1 MYINLTLISSSLHN
15 ISDLSEK
22 RMEVIEVLKALG
34 DVSIFKNSNPAS
46 CCQSAAAS
54 SCQSASESSCKG
66 APASCCK
73 IEPAAETL
81 NIAYILTGGTESLFI
96 KLFGENLSALGN
108 IVIISDAYHN
118 SLAASQEICTWLYN
132 NGVQHKHIHIPLH
145 NPDATLHNFPTLLS
159 AESPASQRAEY
170 HTCAGATKD
179 TATNAE
185 ATIAGTANAAATN
198 AGTSDAATTI
208 AGATNADAKNANAKN
223 ADAKN
228 ADALVGALSGC
239 TIGLIG
245 EASPWL
251 IASGIDKE
259 ALSKRCGVSF
269 REICINTLAE
279 GYMKYRELWEKHS
292 LSAGARAEL
301 DEVLCRFACSLEGD
315 RTPEDLS
322 DAAIMY
328 LALASLCKQEHLDA
342 VTVKCFDLL
351 SSCKTTACLA
361 LSLLNDNGIIAG
373 CEGDIPSI
381 CTMLAVYKALGRPS
395 FMANPASID
404 RDNLS
409 IDFAH
414 CTIPTVMVDGC
425 TLPSHFESGI
435 GIGINGEVP
444 LGNYMLCK
452 LSGKTLERSLFCNG
466 RLVKGEY
473 LSNRCRTQV
482 RFIFDSKAEFDA
494 FTNARVGNHII
505 LFKRG

>member
-1 MYINLTLISSSLHN
+1 MQINLSLISSSLHN
-15 ISDLSEK
+15 ISELSQK
-22 RMEVIEVLKALG
+22 RMEVIEALKALG
-34 DVSIFKNSNPAS
+34 DVSIFKNSSPAS
-46 CCQSAAAS
+46 CGIESATG
-54 SCQSASESSCKG
+54 E
-66 APASCCK
+66 
-73 IEPAAETL
+73 IV
-81 NIAYILTGGTESLFI
+81 NVAYILTGGTESLFI
-96 KLFGENLSALGN
+96 KLFGENCSRLGN
-108 IVIISDAYHN
+108 ITIISDAYHN

-132 NGVQHKHIHIPLH
+132 NGVQHRHIHIPLH
-145 NPDATLHNFPTLLS
+145 SPDATLNRLPTLLC
-159 AESPASQRAEY
+159 AESPAPQRCE
-170 HTCAGATKD
+170 CNAGVAATS
-179 TATNAE
+179 AE
-185 ATIAGTANAAATN
+185 AATAEAAGIEAARTEAARTEAAT
-198 AGTSDAATTI
+198 AKAASDEAAS
-208 AGATNADAKNANAKN
+208 
-223 ADAKN
+223 
-228 ADALVGALSGC
+228 ADALVKALGGC

-259 ALSKRCGVSF
+259 ALSERCGVSF
-269 REICINTLAE
+269 REISIGTLADKYL
-279 GYMKYRELWEKHS
+279 GYRELWKNHT

-301 DEVLCRFACSLEGD
+301 DEVLCRFSCSLEGD
-315 RTPEDLS
+315 RTAEDLS

-328 LALASLCKQEHLDA
+328 LALASICKEEHLDA

-361 LSLLNDNGIIAG
+361 LALLNDNGIIAG

-381 CTMLAVYKALGRPS
+381 CTMLAIYKALGRPS

-404 RDNLS
+404 SDNLS

-414 CTIPTVMVDGC
+414 CTIPTVMVESC

-444 LGNYMLCK
+444 LGNYTLCK
-452 LSGKTLERSLFCNG
+452 LSGKTLERSLICNG

-482 RFIFDSKAEFDA
+482 RFIFETKAEFDA
-494 FTNARVGNHII
+494 FCKARVGNHII

>member
-1 MYINLTLISSSLHN
+1 MQINLSLISSSLHN
-15 ISDLSEK
+15 ITELSQK
-22 RMEVIEVLKALG
+22 RMEVIEALKALG
-34 DVSIFKNSNPAS
+34 DVSIFKNSSPAS
-46 CCQSAAAS
+46 CGIESATG
-54 SCQSASESSCKG
+54 E
-66 APASCCK
+66 
-73 IEPAAETL
+73 IV
-81 NIAYILTGGTESLFI
+81 NVAYILTGGTESLFI
-96 KLFGENLSALGN
+96 KLFGENCSRLGN
-108 IVIISDAYHN
+108 ITIISDAYHN

-132 NGVQHKHIHIPLH
+132 NGVQHRHIHIPLH
-145 NPDATLHNFPTLLS
+145 SPDATLNRLPTLLC
-159 AESPASQRAEY
+159 AESPAPQRCE
-170 HTCAGATKD
+170 CNAGVA
-179 TATNAE
+179 AIREGAE
-185 ATIAGTANAAATN
+185 AATAEAAGIEAASDEAARTEAASDEAASTEAAT
-198 AGTSDAATTI
+198 AEAAS
-208 AGATNADAKNANAKN
+208 
-223 ADAKN
+223 
-228 ADALVGALSGC
+228 ADALVKALGGC

-259 ALSKRCGVSF
+259 ALSERCGVSF
-269 REICINTLAE
+269 REISIGTLADKYL
-279 GYMKYRELWEKHS
+279 GYRELWKNHT

-301 DEVLCRFACSLEGD
+301 DEVLCRFSCSLEGD
-315 RTPEDLS
+315 RTTEDLS

-328 LALASLCKQEHLDA
+328 LALASICKEEHLDA

-361 LSLLNDNGIIAG
+361 LALLNDNGIIAG

-381 CTMLAVYKALGRPS
+381 CTMLAIYKALGRPS

-404 RDNLS
+404 SDNLS

-414 CTIPTVMVDGC
+414 CTIPTVMVESC

-444 LGNYMLCK
+444 LGNYTLCK
-452 LSGKTLERSLFCNG
+452 LSGKTLERSLICNG

-482 RFIFDSKAEFDA
+482 RFIFESKAEFDA
-494 FTNARVGNHII
+494 FCKARVGNHII

>member
-1 MYINLTLISSSLHN
+1 MQINLSLISSSLHN
-15 ISDLSEK
+15 ITELSQK
-22 RMEVIEVLKALG
+22 RMEVIEALKALG
-34 DVSIFKNSNPAS
+34 DVSIFKNSSPAS
-46 CCQSAAAS
+46 CGIESATG
-54 SCQSASESSCKG
+54 E
-66 APASCCK
+66 
-73 IEPAAETL
+73 IV
-81 NIAYILTGGTESLFI
+81 NVAYILTGGTESLFI
-96 KLFGENLSALGN
+96 KLFGENCSRLGN
-108 IVIISDAYHN
+108 ITIISDAYHN

-132 NGVQHKHIHIPLH
+132 NGVQHRHIHIPLH
-145 NPDATLHNFPTLLS
+145 SPDATLNRLPTLLC
-159 AESPASQRAEY
+159 AESPAPQRCE
-170 HTCAGATKD
+170 CNAGVA
-179 TATNAE
+179 AE
-185 ATIAGTANAAATN
+185 ATCAEAATAEAASTEAAGAKAAGTKAASAE
-198 AGTSDAATTI
+198 AAS
-208 AGATNADAKNANAKN
+208 
-223 ADAKN
+223 
-228 ADALVGALSGC
+228 ADALVKALIGC

-259 ALSKRCGVSF
+259 ALSERCGVSF
-269 REICINTLAE
+269 REISIGTLADKYL
-279 GYMKYRELWEKHS
+279 GYRELWKNHT

-301 DEVLCRFACSLEGD
+301 DEVLCRFSCSLEGD
-315 RTPEDLS
+315 RTTEDLS

-328 LALASLCKQEHLDA
+328 LALASICKEEHLDA

-361 LSLLNDNGIIAG
+361 LALLNDNGVIAG

-381 CTMLAVYKALGRPS
+381 CTMLAIYKALGRPS

-404 RDNLS
+404 SDNLS

-414 CTIPTVMVDGC
+414 CTIPTVMVENC

-444 LGNYMLCK
+444 LGNYTLCK
-452 LSGKTLERSLFCNG
+452 LSGKTLERSLICNG

-482 RFIFDSKAEFDA
+482 RFIFESKAEFDA
-494 FTNARVGNHII
+494 FSKARVGNHII

>member
-1 MYINLTLISSSLHN
+1 MQINLSLISSSLHN
-15 ISDLSEK
+15 ITELSQK
-22 RMEVIEVLKALG
+22 RMEVIEALKALG
-34 DVSIFKNSNPAS
+34 DVSIFKNSSPAS
-46 CCQSAAAS
+46 CGIESATG
-54 SCQSASESSCKG
+54 E
-66 APASCCK
+66 
-73 IEPAAETL
+73 IV
-81 NIAYILTGGTESLFI
+81 NVAYILTGGTESLFI
-96 KLFGENLSALGN
+96 KLFGENCSRLGN
-108 IVIISDAYHN
+108 ITIISDAYHN

-132 NGVQHKHIHIPLH
+132 NGVQHRHIHIPLH
-145 NPDATLHNFPTLLS
+145 SPDATLNRLPTLLC
-159 AESPASQRAEY
+159 AESPAPQRTE
-170 HTCAGATKD
+170 CNAGV
-179 TATNAE
+179 
-185 ATIAGTANAAATN
+185 AAT
-198 AGTSDAATTI
+198 S
-208 AGATNADAKNANAKN
+208 
-223 ADAKN
+223 
-228 ADALVGALSGC
+228 ADALVKALGGC

-259 ALSKRCGVSF
+259 ALSERCGVSF
-269 REICINTLAE
+269 REISIGTLADKYL
-279 GYMKYRELWEKHS
+279 GYRELWKNHT

-301 DEVLCRFACSLEGD
+301 DEVICRFSCSLEGD
-315 RTPEDLS
+315 RTTEDLS

-328 LALASLCKQEHLDA
+328 LALASICKEEHLDA

-361 LSLLNDNGIIAG
+361 LALLNDNGKIAG

-404 RDNLS
+404 SDNLS

-414 CTIPTVMVDGC
+414 CTIPTAMVENC

-444 LGNYMLCK
+444 LGNYTLCK
-452 LSGKTLERSLFCNG
+452 LSGKTLERSLICNG

-482 RFIFDSKAEFDA
+482 RFIFESKAEFDA
-494 FTNARVGNHII
+494 FSKARVGNHII

>member
-1 MYINLTLISSSLHN
+1 MQINLSLISSSLHN
-15 ISDLSEK
+15 ITELSQK
-22 RMEVIEVLKALG
+22 RMEVIEALKALG
-34 DVSIFKNSNPAS
+34 DVSIFKNSSPAS
-46 CCQSAAAS
+46 CGIESATG
-54 SCQSASESSCKG
+54 E
-66 APASCCK
+66 
-73 IEPAAETL
+73 IV
-81 NIAYILTGGTESLFI
+81 NVAYILTGGTESLFI
-96 KLFGENLSALGN
+96 KLFGENCSRLGN
-108 IVIISDAYHN
+108 ITIISDAYHN

-132 NGVQHKHIHIPLH
+132 NGVQHRHIHIPLH
-145 NPDATLHNFPTLLS
+145 SPDATLNRLPTLLC
-159 AESPASQRAEY
+159 AESPAPQRTE
-170 HTCAGATKD
+170 CNAGV
-179 TATNAE
+179 
-185 ATIAGTANAAATN
+185 AAT
-198 AGTSDAATTI
+198 S
-208 AGATNADAKNANAKN
+208 
-223 ADAKN
+223 
-228 ADALVGALSGC
+228 ADALVKALGGC

-269 REICINTLAE
+269 REICIGTLADKYL
-279 GYMKYRELWEKHS
+279 GYRELWKNHT

-301 DEVLCRFACSLEGD
+301 DEVLCRFSCSLEGD
-315 RTPEDLS
+315 RTTEDLS

-328 LALASLCKQEHLDA
+328 LALASICKEEHLDA

-361 LSLLNDNGIIAG
+361 LALLNDNGIIAG

-404 RDNLS
+404 SDNLS

-414 CTIPTVMVDGC
+414 CTIPTVMVESC

-444 LGNYMLCK
+444 LGNYTLCK
-452 LSGKTLERSLFCNG
+452 LSGKTLERSLICNG

-482 RFIFDSKAEFDA
+482 RFIFESKAEFDA
-494 FTNARVGNHII
+494 FCKARVGNHII

>member
-1 MYINLTLISSSLHN
+1 MQINLSLISSSLHN
-15 ISDLSEK
+15 ITELSQK
-22 RMEVIEVLKALG
+22 RMEVIEALKALG
-34 DVSIFKNSNPAS
+34 DVSIFKNSSPAS
-46 CCQSAAAS
+46 CGIESATG
-54 SCQSASESSCKG
+54 QVV
-66 APASCCK
+66 
-73 IEPAAETL
+73 
-81 NIAYILTGGTESLFI
+81 NVAYILTGGTESLFI
-96 KLFGENLSALGN
+96 KLFGENCSRLGN
-108 IVIISDAYHN
+108 ITIISDAYHN

-132 NGVQHKHIHIPLH
+132 NGVQHRHIHIPLH
-145 NPDATLHNFPTLLS
+145 SPDATLNRLPTLLC
-159 AESPASQRAEY
+159 AESPAPQRCE
-170 HTCAGATKD
+170 CNAGV
-179 TATNAE
+179 
-185 ATIAGTANAAATN
+185 AAT
-198 AGTSDAATTI
+198 S
-208 AGATNADAKNANAKN
+208 
-223 ADAKN
+223 
-228 ADALVGALSGC
+228 ADALVKALGGC

-259 ALSKRCGVSF
+259 ALSERCGVSF
-269 REICINTLAE
+269 REISIGTLADKYL
-279 GYMKYRELWEKHS
+279 GYRELWKNHT

-301 DEVLCRFACSLEGD
+301 DEVLCRFSCSLEGD
-315 RTPEDLS
+315 RTTEDLS

-328 LALASLCKQEHLDA
+328 LALASICKEEHLDA

-361 LSLLNDNGIIAG
+361 LALLNDNGIIAG

-404 RDNLS
+404 SDNLS

-414 CTIPTVMVDGC
+414 CTIPTVMVESC

-435 GIGINGEVP
+435 GIGINGELP
-444 LGNYMLCK
+444 LGNYTLCK
-452 LSGKTLERSLFCNG
+452 LSGKTLERSLICNG

-482 RFIFDSKAEFDA
+482 RFIFESKAEFDA
-494 FTNARVGNHII
+494 FCKARVGNHII

>member
-1 MYINLTLISSSLHN
+1 
-15 ISDLSEK
+15 
-22 RMEVIEVLKALG
+22 
-34 DVSIFKNSNPAS
+34 
-46 CCQSAAAS
+46 
-54 SCQSASESSCKG
+54 
-66 APASCCK
+66 
-73 IEPAAETL
+73 
-81 NIAYILTGGTESLFI
+81 
-96 KLFGENLSALGN
+96 
-108 IVIISDAYHN
+108 N

-132 NGVQHKHIHIPLH
+132 NGVQHRHIHIPLH
-145 NPDATLHNFPTLLS
+145 SPDATLNRLPTLLC
-159 AESPASQRAEY
+159 AESPAPQRCE
-170 HTCAGATKD
+170 CNAGV
-179 TATNAE
+179 
-185 ATIAGTANAAATN
+185 AATS
-198 AGTSDAATTI
+198 AES
-208 AGATNADAKNANAKN
+208 
-223 ADAKN
+223 
-228 ADALVGALSGC
+228 LVKALSGC

-259 ALSKRCGVSF
+259 ALSERCGVSF
-269 REICINTLAE
+269 REISIGTLADKYLE
-279 GYMKYRELWEKHS
+279 YRELWKNHA

-301 DEVLCRFACSLEGD
+301 DEVLCRFSCSLEGD
-315 RTPEDLS
+315 RTTEDLS

-328 LALASLCKQEHLDA
+328 LALASLCKEEHLDA

-361 LSLLNDNGIIAG
+361 LALLNDNGIIAG

-381 CTMLAVYKALGRPS
+381 CTMLAIYKALGRPS

-414 CTIPTVMVDGC
+414 CTIPTVMVEGC

-444 LGNYMLCK
+444 LGNYTLCK
-452 LSGKTLERSLFCNG
+452 LSGKTLERSLICNG

-494 FTNARVGNHII
+494 FSKARVGNHVI
-505 LFKRG
+505 LFK

>member
-1 MYINLTLISSSLHN
+1 MQINLSLISSSLHN
-15 ISDLSEK
+15 ITELSQK
-22 RMEVIEVLKALG
+22 RMEVIEALKALG
-34 DVSIFKNSNPAS
+34 DVSIFKNSSPAS
-46 CCQSAAAS
+46 CGIESAT
-54 SCQSASESSCKG
+54 EE
-66 APASCCK
+66 
-73 IEPAAETL
+73 IV
-81 NIAYILTGGTESLFI
+81 NVAYILTGGTESLFI
-96 KLFGENLSALGN
+96 KLFGENLSRLGN
-108 IVIISDAYHN
+108 IAIISDAYHN

-132 NGVQHKHIHIPLH
+132 NGVQHRHIHIPLH
-145 NPDATLHNFPTLLS
+145 SPDATLNRLPTLLC
-159 AESPASQRAEY
+159 AESPAPQRTE
-170 HTCAGATKD
+170 CNAGV
-179 TATNAE
+179 
-185 ATIAGTANAAATN
+185 AAT
-198 AGTSDAATTI
+198 S
-208 AGATNADAKNANAKN
+208 
-223 ADAKN
+223 
-228 ADALVGALSGC
+228 ADALVKALGGC

-259 ALSKRCGVSF
+259 ALSERCGVSF
-269 REICINTLAE
+269 REISIGTLADKYL
-279 GYMKYRELWEKHS
+279 GYRELWKNHT

-301 DEVLCRFACSLEGD
+301 DEVLCRFSCSLEGD
-315 RTPEDLS
+315 RTTEDLS

-328 LALASLCKQEHLDA
+328 LALASICKEEHLDA

-361 LSLLNDNGIIAG
+361 LALLNDNGKIAG

-404 RDNLS
+404 SDNLS

-414 CTIPTVMVDGC
+414 CTIPTVMVENC

-444 LGNYMLCK
+444 LGNYTLCK
-452 LSGKTLERSLFCNG
+452 LSGKTLERSLICNG

-482 RFIFDSKAEFDA
+482 RFIFESKAEFDA
-494 FTNARVGNHII
+494 FCKARVGNHII

>member
-1 MYINLTLISSSLHN
+1 MQINLSLISSSLHN
-15 ISDLSEK
+15 ITELSQK
-22 RMEVIEVLKALG
+22 RMEVIEALKALG
-34 DVSIFKNSNPAS
+34 DVSIFKNSSPAS
-46 CCQSAAAS
+46 CGIESATG
-54 SCQSASESSCKG
+54 E
-66 APASCCK
+66 
-73 IEPAAETL
+73 IV
-81 NIAYILTGGTESLFI
+81 NVAYILTGGTESLFI
-96 KLFGENLSALGN
+96 KLFGENCSRLGN
-108 IVIISDAYHN
+108 ITIISDAYHN

-132 NGVQHKHIHIPLH
+132 NGVQHRHIHIPLH
-145 NPDATLHNFPTLLS
+145 SPDATLNRLPTLLC
-159 AESPASQRAEY
+159 AESPAPQRCECNAGVAATSAEAA
-170 HTCAGATKD
+170 TAEAAGAK
-179 TATNAE
+179 AASAEAANAE
-185 ATIAGTANAAATN
+185 AT
-198 AGTSDAATTI
+198 S
-208 AGATNADAKNANAKN
+208 
-223 ADAKN
+223 
-228 ADALVGALSGC
+228 ADALVKALGGC

-269 REICINTLAE
+269 REISIGTLADKYL
-279 GYMKYRELWEKHS
+279 GYRELWKNHT

-301 DEVLCRFACSLEGD
+301 DEVLCRFSCSLEGD
-315 RTPEDLS
+315 RTTEDLS

-328 LALASLCKQEHLDA
+328 LALASICKEEHLDA

-361 LSLLNDNGIIAG
+361 LALLNDNGIIAG

-395 FMANPASID
+395 FMTNPASID
-404 RDNLS
+404 SDNLS

-414 CTIPTVMVDGC
+414 CTIPTVMVESC

-435 GIGINGEVP
+435 GIGINGELP
-444 LGNYMLCK
+444 LGNYTLCK
-452 LSGKTLERSLFCNG
+452 LSGKTLERSLICNG

-482 RFIFDSKAEFDA
+482 RFIFESKAEFDA
-494 FTNARVGNHII
+494 FSKARVGNHII

>member
-1 MYINLTLISSSLHN
+1 MQINLSLISSSLHN
-15 ISDLSEK
+15 ITELSQK
-22 RMEVIEVLKALG
+22 RMEVIEALKALG
-34 DVSIFKNSNPAS
+34 DVSIFKNSSPAS
-46 CCQSAAAS
+46 CGIESATG
-54 SCQSASESSCKG
+54 E
-66 APASCCK
+66 
-73 IEPAAETL
+73 IV
-81 NIAYILTGGTESLFI
+81 NVAYVLTGGTESLFI
-96 KLFGENLSALGN
+96 KLFGENCSRLSN
-108 IVIISDAYHN
+108 ITIISDAYHN

-132 NGVQHKHIHIPLH
+132 NGVQHRHIHIPLH
-145 NPDATLHNFPTLLS
+145 SPDATLNRLPTLLCAVS
-159 AESPASQRAEY
+159 PAPQSTECHSEVAAIREGAEAATAESLV
-170 HTCAGATKD
+170 K
-179 TATNAE
+179 
-185 ATIAGTANAAATN
+185 
-198 AGTSDAATTI
+198 
-208 AGATNADAKNANAKN
+208 
-223 ADAKN
+223 
-228 ADALVGALSGC
+228 ALGGC

-259 ALSKRCGVSF
+259 ALSERCGVSF
-269 REICINTLAE
+269 REISIGTLADKYL
-279 GYMKYRELWEKHS
+279 GYRELWKNHT

-301 DEVLCRFACSLEGD
+301 DEVLCRFSCSLEGD
-315 RTPEDLS
+315 RTTEDLS

-328 LALASLCKQEHLDA
+328 LALASICKEEHLDA

-361 LSLLNDNGIIAG
+361 LALLNDNGIIAG

-381 CTMLAVYKALGRPS
+381 CTMLAIYKALGRPS

-404 RDNLS
+404 SDNLS

-414 CTIPTVMVDGC
+414 CTIPTVMVEGC

-444 LGNYMLCK
+444 LGNYTLCK
-452 LSGKTLERSLFCNG
+452 LSGKTLERSLICNG

-482 RFIFDSKAEFDA
+482 RFIFESKAEFDA
-494 FTNARVGNHII
+494 FYKARVGNHII

>member
-1 MYINLTLISSSLHN
+1 MQINLSLISSSLHN
-15 ISDLSEK
+15 ITELSQK
-22 RMEVIEVLKALG
+22 RMEVIEALKALG
-34 DVSIFKNSNPAS
+34 DVSIFKNSSPAS
-46 CCQSAAAS
+46 C
-54 SCQSASESSCKG
+54 G
-66 APASCCK
+66 
-73 IEPAAETL
+73 IEIATGEIV
-81 NIAYILTGGTESLFI
+81 NVAYILTGGTESLFI
-96 KLFGENLSALGN
+96 KLFGENCSRLGN
-108 IVIISDAYHN
+108 ITIISDAYHN

-132 NGVQHKHIHIPLH
+132 NGVQHRHIHIPLH
-145 NPDATLHNFPTLLS
+145 SPDATLNRLPTLLC
-159 AESPASQRAEY
+159 AESPAPQRTEC
-170 HTCAGATKD
+170 HS
-179 TATNAE
+179 E
-185 ATIAGTANAAATN
+185 VAAT
-198 AGTSDAATTI
+198 S
-208 AGATNADAKNANAKN
+208 
-223 ADAKN
+223 
-228 ADALVGALSGC
+228 ADALVKALGGC

-259 ALSKRCGVSF
+259 ALSERCGVSF
-269 REICINTLAE
+269 REISIGTLADKYL
-279 GYMKYRELWEKHS
+279 GYRELWKNHT

-301 DEVLCRFACSLEGD
+301 DEVLCRFSCSLEGD
-315 RTPEDLS
+315 RTAEDLS

-328 LALASLCKQEHLDA
+328 LALASICKEEHLDA

-361 LSLLNDNGIIAG
+361 LALLNDNGIIAG

-381 CTMLAVYKALGRPS
+381 CTMLAIYKALGRPS

-404 RDNLS
+404 SDNLS

-414 CTIPTVMVDGC
+414 CTIPTVMVEGC

-444 LGNYMLCK
+444 LGNYTLCK
-452 LSGKTLERSLFCNG
+452 LSGKTLERSLICNG

-494 FTNARVGNHII
+494 FSKARVGNHII

>member
-1 MYINLTLISSSLHN
+1 MQINLSLISSSLHN
-15 ISDLSEK
+15 ISELSQK
-22 RMEVIEVLKALG
+22 RMEVIEALKALG
-34 DVSIFKNSNPAS
+34 DVSIFKNSSPAS
-46 CCQSAAAS
+46 CGIESATG
-54 SCQSASESSCKG
+54 QVV
-66 APASCCK
+66 
-73 IEPAAETL
+73 
-81 NIAYILTGGTESLFI
+81 NVAYILTGGTESLFI
-96 KLFGENLSALGN
+96 KLFGENCSRLGN
-108 IVIISDAYHN
+108 ITIISDAYHN

-145 NPDATLHNFPTLLS
+145 SPDATLNRLPTLLC
-159 AESPASQRAEY
+159 AESPAPQRCE
-170 HTCAGATKD
+170 CNAGVA
-179 TATNAE
+179 AE
-185 ATIAGTANAAATN
+185 ATCAEAATAEA
-198 AGTSDAATTI
+198 AGAEATSDEAAT
-208 AGATNADAKNANAKN
+208 
-223 ADAKN
+223 
-228 ADALVGALSGC
+228 ADALVKALGGC

-259 ALSKRCGVSF
+259 ALSERCGVSF
-269 REICINTLAE
+269 REISIGTLADKYL
-279 GYMKYRELWEKHS
+279 GYRELWKNHT

-301 DEVLCRFACSLEGD
+301 DEVLCRFSCSLEGE
-315 RTPEDLS
+315 RTTEDLS

-328 LALASLCKQEHLDA
+328 LALASICKEEHLDA

-361 LSLLNDNGIIAG
+361 LALLNDNGIIAG

-404 RDNLS
+404 SDNLS

-414 CTIPTVMVDGC
+414 CTIPTVMVESC

-444 LGNYMLCK
+444 LGNYTLCK
-452 LSGKTLERSLFCNG
+452 LSGKTLERSLICNG

-482 RFIFDSKAEFDA
+482 RFIFESKAEFDA
-494 FTNARVGNHII
+494 FCKARVGNHII

>member
-1 MYINLTLISSSLHN
+1 MQINLSLISSSLHN
-15 ISDLSEK
+15 ISELSQK
-22 RMEVIEVLKALG
+22 RMEVIEALKALG
-34 DVSIFKNSNPAS
+34 DVSIFKNSSPAS
-46 CCQSAAAS
+46 CGIESATG
-54 SCQSASESSCKG
+54 E
-66 APASCCK
+66 
-73 IEPAAETL
+73 IV
-81 NIAYILTGGTESLFI
+81 NVAYILTGGTESLFI
-96 KLFGENLSALGN
+96 KLFGENCSRLGN
-108 IVIISDAYHN
+108 ITIISDAYHN

-132 NGVQHKHIHIPLH
+132 NGVQHRHIHIPLH
-145 NPDATLHNFPTLLS
+145 SPDATLNRLPTLLC
-159 AESPASQRAEY
+159 AESPAPQRCECNAGVAAIREGAEAAS
-170 HTCAGATKD
+170 TEAAGAKAASD
-179 TATNAE
+179 E
-185 ATIAGTANAAATN
+185 AASTEAAT
-198 AGTSDAATTI
+198 ADAAS
-208 AGATNADAKNANAKN
+208 
-223 ADAKN
+223 
-228 ADALVGALSGC
+228 ADALVKALGGC

-259 ALSKRCGVSF
+259 ALSERCGVSF
-269 REICINTLAE
+269 REISIGTLADKYL
-279 GYMKYRELWEKHS
+279 GYRELWKNHT

-301 DEVLCRFACSLEGD
+301 DEVLCRFSCSLEGD
-315 RTPEDLS
+315 RTTEDLS

-328 LALASLCKQEHLDA
+328 LALASICKEEHLDA

-361 LSLLNDNGIIAG
+361 LALLNDNGIIAG

-381 CTMLAVYKALGRPS
+381 CTMLAIYKALGRPS

-404 RDNLS
+404 SDNLS

-414 CTIPTVMVDGC
+414 CTIPTVMVESC

-444 LGNYMLCK
+444 LGNYTLCK
-452 LSGKTLERSLFCNG
+452 LSGKTLERSLICNG

-482 RFIFDSKAEFDA
+482 RFIFESKAEFDA
-494 FTNARVGNHII
+494 FCKARVGNHII

>member
-1 MYINLTLISSSLHN
+1 MQINLSLISSSLHN
-15 ISDLSEK
+15 ITELSQK
-22 RMEVIEVLKALG
+22 RMEVIEALKALG
-34 DVSIFKNSNPAS
+34 DVSIFKNSSPAS
-46 CCQSAAAS
+46 CGIESATG
-54 SCQSASESSCKG
+54 QVV
-66 APASCCK
+66 
-73 IEPAAETL
+73 
-81 NIAYILTGGTESLFI
+81 NVAYILTGGTESLFI
-96 KLFGENLSALGN
+96 KLFGENCSRLGN
-108 IVIISDAYHN
+108 IAIISDAYHN
-118 SLAASQEICTWLYN
+118 SLAASQEICTWLYD
-132 NGVQHKHIHIPLH
+132 NGVQHRHIHIPLH
-145 NPDATLHNFPTLLS
+145 SPDATLNRLPTLLC
-159 AESPASQRAEY
+159 AESPAPQRCE
-170 HTCAGATKD
+170 CNAGVAATS
-179 TATNAE
+179 TEAATAE
-185 ATIAGTANAAATN
+185 AAGIKAASTEAAT
-198 AGTSDAATTI
+198 AEAAT
-208 AGATNADAKNANAKN
+208 AKAASTE
-223 ADAKN
+223 AAS
-228 ADALVGALSGC
+228 ADALVKALGGC

-269 REICINTLAE
+269 REISIGTLADKYL
-279 GYMKYRELWEKHS
+279 GYRKLWKNHT

-301 DEVLCRFACSLEGD
+301 DEVLCRFSCSLEGD
-315 RTPEDLS
+315 RTTEDLS

-328 LALASLCKQEHLDA
+328 LALASICKEEHLDA

-361 LSLLNDNGIIAG
+361 LALLNDNGIIAG

-381 CTMLAVYKALGRPS
+381 CTMLAIYKALGRPS

-404 RDNLS
+404 SDNLS

-414 CTIPTVMVDGC
+414 CTIPTAMVENC

-444 LGNYMLCK
+444 LGNYTMCK
-452 LSGKTLERSLFCNG
+452 LSGKTLERSLICNG

-482 RFIFDSKAEFDA
+482 RFIFESKAEFDA
-494 FTNARVGNHII
+494 FCKARVGNHII

>member
-1 MYINLTLISSSLHN
+1 MQINLSLISSSLHN
-15 ISDLSEK
+15 ISELSQK
-22 RMEVIEVLKALG
+22 RMEVIEALKALG
-34 DVSIFKNSNPAS
+34 DVSIFKNSSPAS
-46 CCQSAAAS
+46 CGIESATG
-54 SCQSASESSCKG
+54 E
-66 APASCCK
+66 
-73 IEPAAETL
+73 IV
-81 NIAYILTGGTESLFI
+81 NVAYILTGGTESLFI
-96 KLFGENLSALGN
+96 KLFGENCSRLSN
-108 IVIISDAYHN
+108 ITIISDAYHN

-132 NGVQHKHIHIPLH
+132 NGVQHRHIHIPLH
-145 NPDATLHNFPTLLS
+145 SPDATLNRLPTLLC
-159 AESPASQRAEY
+159 AESPAPQRTE
-170 HTCAGATKD
+170 CNAGV
-179 TATNAE
+179 
-185 ATIAGTANAAATN
+185 AAT
-198 AGTSDAATTI
+198 S
-208 AGATNADAKNANAKN
+208 
-223 ADAKN
+223 
-228 ADALVGALSGC
+228 ADALVKALGGC

-259 ALSKRCGVSF
+259 ALSERCGVSF
-269 REICINTLAE
+269 REISIGTLADKYL
-279 GYMKYRELWEKHS
+279 GYRELWKNHT

-301 DEVLCRFACSLEGD
+301 DEVLCRFSCSLEGD
-315 RTPEDLS
+315 RTAEDLS

-328 LALASLCKQEHLDA
+328 LALASICKEEHLDA

-361 LSLLNDNGIIAG
+361 LALLNDNGKIAG

-404 RDNLS
+404 SDNLS

-414 CTIPTVMVDGC
+414 CTIPTVMVESC

-444 LGNYMLCK
+444 LGNYTLCK
-452 LSGKTLERSLFCNG
+452 LSGKTLERSLICNG

-482 RFIFDSKAEFDA
+482 RFIFESKAEFDA
-494 FTNARVGNHII
+494 FSKARVGNHII

>member
-1 MYINLTLISSSLHN
+1 MQINLSLISSSLHN
-15 ISDLSEK
+15 ITELSQK
-22 RMEVIEVLKALG
+22 RMEVIEALKALG
-34 DVSIFKNSNPAS
+34 DVSIFKNSSPAS
-46 CCQSAAAS
+46 CGIESAT
-54 SCQSASESSCKG
+54 EE
-66 APASCCK
+66 
-73 IEPAAETL
+73 IV
-81 NIAYILTGGTESLFI
+81 NVAYILTGGTESLFI
-96 KLFGENLSALGN
+96 KLFGENCSRLGN
-108 IVIISDAYHN
+108 ITIISDAYHN

-132 NGVQHKHIHIPLH
+132 NGVQHRHIHIPLH
-145 NPDATLHNFPTLLS
+145 SPDATLNRLPTLLY
-159 AESPASQRAEY
+159 AESPAPQRCE
-170 HTCAGATKD
+170 CNAGVA
-179 TATNAE
+179 AE
-185 ATIAGTANAAATN
+185 ARCAEAATAEA
-198 AGTSDAATTI
+198 AGIEAARTEAARTEAASTEAAT
-208 AGATNADAKNANAKN
+208 AEAASDEATS
-223 ADAKN
+223 
-228 ADALVGALSGC
+228 ADALVKALGGC

-259 ALSKRCGVSF
+259 ALSERCGVSF
-269 REICINTLAE
+269 REISIGTLADKYL
-279 GYMKYRELWEKHS
+279 GYRELWKNHT

-301 DEVLCRFACSLEGD
+301 DEVICRFSCSLEGD
-315 RTPEDLS
+315 RTTEDLS

-328 LALASLCKQEHLDA
+328 LALASICKEEHLDA

-361 LSLLNDNGIIAG
+361 LALLNDNGKIAG

-404 RDNLS
+404 SDNLS

-414 CTIPTVMVDGC
+414 CTIPTVMVESC

-444 LGNYMLCK
+444 LGNYTLCK
-452 LSGKTLERSLFCNG
+452 LSGKTLERSLICNG

-482 RFIFDSKAEFDA
+482 RFIFESKAEFDA
-494 FTNARVGNHII
+494 FSKARVGNHII

>member
-1 MYINLTLISSSLHN
+1 MQINLSLISSSLHN
-15 ISDLSEK
+15 ISELSQK
-22 RMEVIEVLKALG
+22 RMEVIEALKALG
-34 DVSIFKNSNPAS
+34 DVSIFKNSSPAS
-46 CCQSAAAS
+46 CGIESATG
-54 SCQSASESSCKG
+54 E
-66 APASCCK
+66 
-73 IEPAAETL
+73 IV
-81 NIAYILTGGTESLFI
+81 NVAYILTGGTESLFI
-96 KLFGENLSALGN
+96 KLFGENCSRLSN
-108 IVIISDAYHN
+108 ITIISDAYHN

-132 NGVQHKHIHIPLH
+132 NGVQHRHIHIPLH
-145 NPDATLHNFPTLLS
+145 SPDATLNRLPTLLC
-159 AESPASQRAEY
+159 AVSPAPQRCE
-170 HTCAGATKD
+170 CNAGV
-179 TATNAE
+179 
-185 ATIAGTANAAATN
+185 AAT
-198 AGTSDAATTI
+198 S
-208 AGATNADAKNANAKN
+208 
-223 ADAKN
+223 
-228 ADALVGALSGC
+228 ADALVKALGGC

-259 ALSKRCGVSF
+259 ALSERCGVSF
-269 REICINTLAE
+269 REISIGTLADKYL
-279 GYMKYRELWEKHS
+279 GYRELWKNHT

-301 DEVLCRFACSLEGD
+301 DEVLCRFSCSLEGD
-315 RTPEDLS
+315 RTAEDLS

-328 LALASLCKQEHLDA
+328 LALASICKEEHLDA

-361 LSLLNDNGIIAG
+361 LALLNDNGKIAG

-404 RDNLS
+404 SDNLS

-414 CTIPTVMVDGC
+414 CTIPTVMVESC

-444 LGNYMLCK
+444 LGNYTLCK
-452 LSGKTLERSLFCNG
+452 LSGKTLERSLICNG

-482 RFIFDSKAEFDA
+482 RFIFESKAEFDA
-494 FTNARVGNHII
+494 FSKARVGNHII

>member
-1 MYINLTLISSSLHN
+1 MQINLSLISSSLHN
-15 ISDLSEK
+15 ITELSQK
-22 RMEVIEVLKALG
+22 RMEVIEALKALG
-34 DVSIFKNSNPAS
+34 DVSIFKNSSPAS
-46 CCQSAAAS
+46 CGIESATG
-54 SCQSASESSCKG
+54 E
-66 APASCCK
+66 
-73 IEPAAETL
+73 IV
-81 NIAYILTGGTESLFI
+81 NVAYILTGGTESLFI
-96 KLFGENLSALGN
+96 KLFGENCSRLGN
-108 IVIISDAYHN
+108 IIIISDAYHN

-132 NGVQHKHIHIPLH
+132 NGVQHRHIHIPLH
-145 NPDATLHNFPTLLS
+145 SPDATLNRLPTLLCTD
-159 AESPASQRAEY
+159 SPAPQRCECHSKVAATSAKTASTEAAD
-170 HTCAGATKD
+170 TEAAGTEAASAK
-179 TATNAE
+179 TASAE
-185 ATIAGTANAAATN
+185 AT
-198 AGTSDAATTI
+198 S
-208 AGATNADAKNANAKN
+208 
-223 ADAKN
+223 
-228 ADALVGALSGC
+228 ADALVKALGGC

-259 ALSKRCGVSF
+259 ALSERCGVSF
-269 REICINTLAE
+269 REISIGTLADKYL
-279 GYMKYRELWEKHS
+279 GYRELWKNHT

-301 DEVLCRFACSLEGD
+301 DEVLCRFSCSLEGD
-315 RTPEDLS
+315 RTTEDLS

-328 LALASLCKQEHLDA
+328 LALASICKEKHLDA

-361 LSLLNDNGIIAG
+361 LALLNDNGKIAG

-404 RDNLS
+404 SDNLS

-414 CTIPTVMVDGC
+414 CTIPTAMVENC

-444 LGNYMLCK
+444 LGNYTLCK
-452 LSGKTLERSLFCNG
+452 LSGKTLERSLICNG

-482 RFIFDSKAEFDA
+482 RFIFETKAEFDA
-494 FTNARVGNHII
+494 FCKARVGNHII

>member
-1 MYINLTLISSSLHN
+1 MQINLSLISSSLHN
-15 ISDLSEK
+15 ITELSQK
-22 RMEVIEVLKALG
+22 RMEVIEALKALG
-34 DVSIFKNSNPAS
+34 DVSIFKNSSPAS
-46 CCQSAAAS
+46 CGIESATG
-54 SCQSASESSCKG
+54 E
-66 APASCCK
+66 
-73 IEPAAETL
+73 IV
-81 NIAYILTGGTESLFI
+81 NVAYILTGGTESLFI
-96 KLFGENLSALGN
+96 KLFGENCSQLGN
-108 IVIISDAYHN
+108 ITIISDAYHN

-132 NGVQHKHIHIPLH
+132 NGVQHRHIHIPLH
-145 NPDATLHNFPTLLS
+145 SPDATLNRLPTLLC
-159 AESPASQRAEY
+159 AESPAPQSTECHSEVAAIREGAEAA
-170 HTCAGATKD
+170 TAEAAGTKAVSADATSAEAA
-179 TATNAE
+179 TAEAAGTKAASDEAASTEAACTEAASAKAANAE
-185 ATIAGTANAAATN
+185 ATSAE
-198 AGTSDAATTI
+198 
-208 AGATNADAKNANAKN
+208 
-223 ADAKN
+223 
-228 ADALVGALSGC
+228 ALVKALSGC

-269 REICINTLAE
+269 KEISIGTLADKYLE
-279 GYMKYRELWEKHS
+279 YRELWKNHT

-301 DEVLCRFACSLEGD
+301 DEVLCRFSCSLEGD
-315 RTPEDLS
+315 RTTEDLS

-328 LALASLCKQEHLDA
+328 LALASICKEEHLDA

-361 LSLLNDNGIIAG
+361 LALLNDNGKIAG

-404 RDNLS
+404 SDNLS

-414 CTIPTVMVDGC
+414 CTIPTVMVESC

-444 LGNYMLCK
+444 LGNYTLCK
-452 LSGKTLERSLFCNG
+452 LSGKTLERSLICNG

-482 RFIFDSKAEFDA
+482 RFIFESKAEFDA
-494 FTNARVGNHII
+494 FSKARVGNHII

>member
-1 MYINLTLISSSLHN
+1 MQINLSLISSSLHN
-15 ISDLSEK
+15 ITELSQK
-22 RMEVIEVLKALG
+22 RMEVIEALKALG
-34 DVSIFKNSNPAS
+34 DVSIFKNSSPAS
-46 CCQSAAAS
+46 CGIESAT
-54 SCQSASESSCKG
+54 EE
-66 APASCCK
+66 
-73 IEPAAETL
+73 IV
-81 NIAYILTGGTESLFI
+81 NVAYILTGGTESLFI
-96 KLFGENLSALGN
+96 KLFGENLSRLGN
-108 IVIISDAYHN
+108 IAIISDAYHN

-132 NGVQHKHIHIPLH
+132 NGVQHRHIHIPLH
-145 NPDATLHNFPTLLS
+145 SPDATLNRLPTLLC
-159 AESPASQRAEY
+159 AESPAPQSTECHSEVAAIREGAE
-170 HTCAGATKD
+170 AATAEAACTEAASAK
-179 TATNAE
+179 AANAE
-185 ATIAGTANAAATN
+185 AT
-198 AGTSDAATTI
+198 S
-208 AGATNADAKNANAKN
+208 
-223 ADAKN
+223 
-228 ADALVGALSGC
+228 ADALVKALGGC

-269 REICINTLAE
+269 REICIGTLADKYL
-279 GYMKYRELWEKHS
+279 GYRELWKNHT

-301 DEVLCRFACSLEGD
+301 DEVICRFSCSLEGD
-315 RTPEDLS
+315 RTTEDLS

-328 LALASLCKQEHLDA
+328 LALASICKEEHLDA

-361 LSLLNDNGIIAG
+361 LALLNDNGKIAG

-404 RDNLS
+404 SDNLS

-414 CTIPTVMVDGC
+414 CTIPTVMVENC

-444 LGNYMLCK
+444 LGNYTLCK
-452 LSGKTLERSLFCNG
+452 LSGKTLERSLICNG

-482 RFIFDSKAEFDA
+482 RFIFESKAEFDA
-494 FTNARVGNHII
+494 FCKARVGNHII

>member
-1 MYINLTLISSSLHN
+1 MQINLSLISSSLHN
-15 ISDLSEK
+15 ISELSQK
-22 RMEVIEVLKALG
+22 RMEVIEALKALG
-34 DVSIFKNSNPAS
+34 DVSIFKNSSPAS
-46 CCQSAAAS
+46 CGIESATG
-54 SCQSASESSCKG
+54 E
-66 APASCCK
+66 
-73 IEPAAETL
+73 IV
-81 NIAYILTGGTESLFI
+81 NVAYVLTGGTESLFI
-96 KLFGENLSALGN
+96 KLFGENCSRLSN
-108 IVIISDAYHN
+108 ITIISDAYHN

-132 NGVQHKHIHIPLH
+132 NGVQHRHIHIPLH
-145 NPDATLHNFPTLLS
+145 SPDATLNRLPTLLC
-159 AESPASQRAEY
+159 AESPAPQRTE
-170 HTCAGATKD
+170 CNAGV
-179 TATNAE
+179 
-185 ATIAGTANAAATN
+185 AAT
-198 AGTSDAATTI
+198 S
-208 AGATNADAKNANAKN
+208 
-223 ADAKN
+223 
-228 ADALVGALSGC
+228 ADALVKALGGC

-259 ALSKRCGVSF
+259 ALSERCGVSF
-269 REICINTLAE
+269 REISIGTLADKYL
-279 GYMKYRELWEKHS
+279 GYRELWKNHT

-301 DEVLCRFACSLEGD
+301 DEVLCRFSCSLEGD
-315 RTPEDLS
+315 RTTEDLS

-328 LALASLCKQEHLDA
+328 LALASICKEEHLDA

-361 LSLLNDNGIIAG
+361 LALLNDNGKIAG

-381 CTMLAVYKALGRPS
+381 CTMLAIYKALGRPS

-404 RDNLS
+404 SDNLS

-414 CTIPTVMVDGC
+414 CTIPTAMVENC

-444 LGNYMLCK
+444 LGNYTLCK
-452 LSGKTLERSLFCNG
+452 LSGKTLERSLICNG

-482 RFIFDSKAEFDA
+482 RFIFESKAEFDA
-494 FTNARVGNHII
+494 FCKARVGNHII

>member
-1 MYINLTLISSSLHN
+1 MQINLSLISSSLHN
-15 ISDLSEK
+15 ITELSQK
-22 RMEVIEVLKALG
+22 RMEVIEALKALG
-34 DVSIFKNSNPAS
+34 DVSIFKNSSPAS
-46 CCQSAAAS
+46 CGIESATG
-54 SCQSASESSCKG
+54 E
-66 APASCCK
+66 
-73 IEPAAETL
+73 IV
-81 NIAYILTGGTESLFI
+81 NVAYILTGGTESLFI
-96 KLFGENLSALGN
+96 KLFGENLSRLGN
-108 IVIISDAYHN
+108 IAIISDAYHN

-132 NGVQHKHIHIPLH
+132 NGVQHRHIHIPLH
-145 NPDATLHNFPTLLS
+145 SPDATLNRLPTLLCAVSPAPQRTECHSEVAATS
-159 AESPASQRAEY
+159 AEAATAE
-170 HTCAGATKD
+170 TADTEAAGAKAAGTK
-179 TATNAE
+179 TASAE
-185 ATIAGTANAAATN
+185 AASA
-198 AGTSDAATTI
+198 DAAS
-208 AGATNADAKNANAKN
+208 
-223 ADAKN
+223 
-228 ADALVGALSGC
+228 ADALVKALGGC

-269 REICINTLAE
+269 REISIGALADKYL
-279 GYMKYRELWEKHS
+279 GYRELWKDHT

-301 DEVLCRFACSLEGD
+301 DEVLCRFSCSLEGE
-315 RTPEDLS
+315 RTTEDLS

-328 LALASLCKQEHLDA
+328 LALASICKEEHLDA

-361 LSLLNDNGIIAG
+361 LALLNDNGIIAG

-404 RDNLS
+404 SDNLS

-414 CTIPTVMVDGC
+414 CTIPTAMVESC

-444 LGNYMLCK
+444 LGNYTLCK
-452 LSGKTLERSLFCNG
+452 LSGKTLERSLICNG

-482 RFIFDSKAEFDA
+482 RFIFESKAEFDA
-494 FTNARVGNHII
+494 FCKARVGNHII

>member
-1 MYINLTLISSSLHN
+1 MQINLSLISSSLHN
-15 ISDLSEK
+15 ITELSQK
-22 RMEVIEVLKALG
+22 RMEVIEALKALG
-34 DVSIFKNSNPAS
+34 DVSIFKNSSPAS
-46 CCQSAAAS
+46 CGIESATG
-54 SCQSASESSCKG
+54 E
-66 APASCCK
+66 
-73 IEPAAETL
+73 IV
-81 NIAYILTGGTESLFI
+81 NVAYILTGGTESLFI
-96 KLFGENLSALGN
+96 KLFGENCSRLGN
-108 IVIISDAYHN
+108 ITIISDAYHN

-132 NGVQHKHIHIPLH
+132 NGVQHRHIHIPLH
-145 NPDATLHNFPTLLS
+145 SPDATLNRLPTLLC
-159 AESPASQRAEY
+159 AESPAPQRTECHSEVAATSAEAA
-170 HTCAGATKD
+170 TAETAGTEAVGTEAAT
-179 TATNAE
+179 AEAAGAE
-185 ATIAGTANAAATN
+185 ATSDEAAT
-198 AGTSDAATTI
+198 AESLV
-208 AGATNADAKNANAKN
+208 K
-223 ADAKN
+223 
-228 ADALVGALSGC
+228 ALGGC

-269 REICINTLAE
+269 REISIGTLADE
-279 GYMKYRELWEKHS
+279 YLKYRELWKNHT

-301 DEVLCRFACSLEGD
+301 DEVLCRFSCSLEGD
-315 RTPEDLS
+315 RTTEDLS

-328 LALASLCKQEHLDA
+328 LALASICKEEHLDA

-361 LSLLNDNGIIAG
+361 LALLNDNGVIAG

-381 CTMLAVYKALGRPS
+381 CTMLAIYKALGRPS

-404 RDNLS
+404 SDNLS

-414 CTIPTVMVDGC
+414 CTIPTAMVESC

-444 LGNYMLCK
+444 LGNYTLCK
-452 LSGKTLERSLFCNG
+452 LSGKTLERSLICNG

-482 RFIFDSKAEFDA
+482 RFIFESKAEFDA
-494 FTNARVGNHII
+494 FCKARVGNHII

>member
-1 MYINLTLISSSLHN
+1 MQINLSLISSSLHN
-15 ISDLSEK
+15 ITELSQK
-22 RMEVIEVLKALG
+22 RMEVIEALKALG
-34 DVSIFKNSNPAS
+34 DVSIFKNSSPAS
-46 CCQSAAAS
+46 CGIESATG
-54 SCQSASESSCKG
+54 E
-66 APASCCK
+66 
-73 IEPAAETL
+73 IV
-81 NIAYILTGGTESLFI
+81 NVAYVLTGGTESLFI
-96 KLFGENLSALGN
+96 KLFGENCSRLSN
-108 IVIISDAYHN
+108 ITIISDAYHN

-132 NGVQHKHIHIPLH
+132 NGVQHRHIHIPLH
-145 NPDATLHNFPTLLS
+145 SPDATLNRLPTLLC
-159 AESPASQRAEY
+159 AESPAPQRCE
-170 HTCAGATKD
+170 CNAGVAATSAKAASTEAAGTEAASAK
-179 TATNAE
+179 TASAE
-185 ATIAGTANAAATN
+185 AT
-198 AGTSDAATTI
+198 S
-208 AGATNADAKNANAKN
+208 
-223 ADAKN
+223 
-228 ADALVGALSGC
+228 ADALVKALGGC

-259 ALSKRCGVSF
+259 ALSERCGVSF
-269 REICINTLAE
+269 REISIGTLADKYL
-279 GYMKYRELWEKHS
+279 GYRELWKNHT

-301 DEVLCRFACSLEGD
+301 DEVLCRFSCSLEGD
-315 RTPEDLS
+315 RTTEDLS

-328 LALASLCKQEHLDA
+328 LALASICKEEHLDA

-361 LSLLNDNGIIAG
+361 LALLNDNGVIAG

-404 RDNLS
+404 SDNLS

-414 CTIPTVMVDGC
+414 CTIPTVMVESC

-444 LGNYMLCK
+444 LGNYTLCK
-452 LSGKTLERSLFCNG
+452 LSGKTLERSLICNG

-482 RFIFDSKAEFDA
+482 RFIFESKAEFDA
-494 FTNARVGNHII
+494 FCKARVGNHII

>member
-1 MYINLTLISSSLHN
+1 MQINLSLISSSLHN
-15 ISDLSEK
+15 ISELSQK
-22 RMEVIEVLKALG
+22 RMEVIEALKALG
-34 DVSIFKNSNPAS
+34 DVSIFKNSSPAS
-46 CCQSAAAS
+46 CGIESATG
-54 SCQSASESSCKG
+54 QVV
-66 APASCCK
+66 
-73 IEPAAETL
+73 
-81 NIAYILTGGTESLFI
+81 NVAYILTGGTESLFI
-96 KLFGENLSALGN
+96 KLFGENLSRLGN
-108 IVIISDAYHN
+108 IAIISDAYHN

-132 NGVQHKHIHIPLH
+132 NGVQHRHIHIPLH
-145 NPDATLHNFPTLLS
+145 SPDATLNRLPTLLC
-159 AESPASQRAEY
+159 AESPAPQRTECHSEVA
-170 HTCAGATKD
+170 ATS
-179 TATNAE
+179 AE
-185 ATIAGTANAAATN
+185 AATAETVGTEAAGTEAATAEA
-198 AGTSDAATTI
+198 AGTKAASDEAAT
-208 AGATNADAKNANAKN
+208 
-223 ADAKN
+223 
-228 ADALVGALSGC
+228 ADALVKALGGC

-259 ALSKRCGVSF
+259 ALSERCGVSF
-269 REICINTLAE
+269 REISIGTLADKYL
-279 GYMKYRELWEKHS
+279 GYRELWKNHT

-301 DEVLCRFACSLEGD
+301 DEVLCRFSCSLEGD
-315 RTPEDLS
+315 RTTEDLS

-328 LALASLCKQEHLDA
+328 LALASICKEEHLDA

-361 LSLLNDNGIIAG
+361 LALLNDNGIIAG

-404 RDNLS
+404 SDNLS

-414 CTIPTVMVDGC
+414 CTIPTVMVENC

-444 LGNYMLCK
+444 LGNYTLCK
-452 LSGKTLERSLFCNG
+452 LSGKTLDRSLICNG
-466 RLVKGEY
+466 RLIKGEY

-482 RFIFDSKAEFDA
+482 RFIFESKAEFDA
-494 FTNARVGNHII
+494 FCKARVGNHII

>member
-1 MYINLTLISSSLHN
+1 MQINLSLISSSLHN
-15 ISDLSEK
+15 ITELSQK
-22 RMEVIEVLKALG
+22 RMEVIEALKALG
-34 DVSIFKNSNPAS
+34 DVSIFKNSSPAS
-46 CCQSAAAS
+46 CGIESATG
-54 SCQSASESSCKG
+54 E
-66 APASCCK
+66 
-73 IEPAAETL
+73 IV
-81 NIAYILTGGTESLFI
+81 NVAYVLTGGTESLFI
-96 KLFGENLSALGN
+96 KLFGENCSRLSN
-108 IVIISDAYHN
+108 ITIISDAYHN

-132 NGVQHKHIHIPLH
+132 NGVQHRHIHIPLH
-145 NPDATLHNFPTLLS
+145 SPDATLNRIPTLLCT
-159 AESPASQRAEY
+159 ESPAPQRTE
-170 HTCAGATKD
+170 CNAGVA
-179 TATNAE
+179 AE
-185 ATIAGTANAAATN
+185 ATCAEAATAEA
-198 AGTSDAATTI
+198 AGIEAARTEAARTEAAT
-208 AGATNADAKNANAKN
+208 AKAASDE
-223 ADAKN
+223 AAS
-228 ADALVGALSGC
+228 ADALVKALGGC

-259 ALSKRCGVSF
+259 ALSERCGVSF
-269 REICINTLAE
+269 REISIGTLADKYL
-279 GYMKYRELWEKHS
+279 GYRELWKNHT

-301 DEVLCRFACSLEGD
+301 DEVLCRFSCSLEGD
-315 RTPEDLS
+315 RTAEDLS

-328 LALASLCKQEHLDA
+328 LALASICKEEHLDA

-361 LSLLNDNGIIAG
+361 LALLNDNGIIAG

-381 CTMLAVYKALGRPS
+381 CTMLAIYKALGRPS

-404 RDNLS
+404 SDNLS

-414 CTIPTVMVDGC
+414 CTIPTVMVESC

-444 LGNYMLCK
+444 LGNYTLCK
-452 LSGKTLERSLFCNG
+452 LSGKTLERSLICNG

-482 RFIFDSKAEFDA
+482 RFIFETKAEFDA
-494 FTNARVGNHII
+494 FCKARVGNHII

>member
-1 MYINLTLISSSLHN
+1 MQINLSLISSSLHN
-15 ISDLSEK
+15 ITELSQK
-22 RMEVIEVLKALG
+22 RMEVIEALKALG
-34 DVSIFKNSNPAS
+34 DVSIFKNSSPAS
-46 CCQSAAAS
+46 CGIESATG
-54 SCQSASESSCKG
+54 QVV
-66 APASCCK
+66 
-73 IEPAAETL
+73 
-81 NIAYILTGGTESLFI
+81 NVAYILTGGTESLFI
-96 KLFGENLSALGN
+96 KLFGENCSRLGN
-108 IVIISDAYHN
+108 IAIISDAYHN
-118 SLAASQEICTWLYN
+118 SLAASQEICTWLYD
-132 NGVQHKHIHIPLH
+132 NGVQHRHIHIPLH
-145 NPDATLHNFPTLLS
+145 SPDATLNRLPTLLC
-159 AESPASQRAEY
+159 AESPAPQRCE
-170 HTCAGATKD
+170 CNAGV
-179 TATNAE
+179 
-185 ATIAGTANAAATN
+185 AATS
-198 AGTSDAATTI
+198 AESLV
-208 AGATNADAKNANAKN
+208 K
-223 ADAKN
+223 
-228 ADALVGALSGC
+228 ALGGC

-269 REICINTLAE
+269 REISIGTLADKYL
-279 GYMKYRELWEKHS
+279 GYRKLWKNHT

-301 DEVLCRFACSLEGD
+301 DEVLCRFSCSLEGD
-315 RTPEDLS
+315 RTTEDLS

-328 LALASLCKQEHLDA
+328 LALASICKEEHLDA

-361 LSLLNDNGIIAG
+361 LALLNDNGIIAG

-381 CTMLAVYKALGRPS
+381 CTMLAIYKALGRPS

-404 RDNLS
+404 SDNLS

-414 CTIPTVMVDGC
+414 CTIPTAMVENC

-444 LGNYMLCK
+444 LGNYTMCK
-452 LSGKTLERSLFCNG
+452 LSGKTLERSLICNG

-482 RFIFDSKAEFDA
+482 RFIFESKAEFDA
-494 FTNARVGNHII
+494 FCKARVGNHII

>member
-1 MYINLTLISSSLHN
+1 MQINLSLISSSLHN
-15 ISDLSEK
+15 ITELSQK
-22 RMEVIEVLKALG
+22 RMEVIEALKALG
-34 DVSIFKNSNPAS
+34 DVSIFKNSSPAS
-46 CCQSAAAS
+46 CGIESATG
-54 SCQSASESSCKG
+54 KVV
-66 APASCCK
+66 
-73 IEPAAETL
+73 
-81 NIAYILTGGTESLFI
+81 NVAYILTGGTESLFI
-96 KLFGENLSALGN
+96 KLFGENCSRLGN
-108 IVIISDAYHN
+108 IIIISDAYHN

-132 NGVQHKHIHIPLH
+132 NGVQHRHIHIPLH
-145 NPDATLHNFPTLLS
+145 SPDATLNRLPTLLC
-159 AESPASQRAEY
+159 AESPAPQRCE
-170 HTCAGATKD
+170 CNAGVA
-179 TATNAE
+179 AIREGAE
-185 ATIAGTANAAATN
+185 AATAEAAGIEAASTEAT
-198 AGTSDAATTI
+198 S
-208 AGATNADAKNANAKN
+208 
-223 ADAKN
+223 
-228 ADALVGALSGC
+228 ADALVKALGGC

-259 ALSKRCGVSF
+259 ALSERCGVSF
-269 REICINTLAE
+269 REISIDTLADKYL
-279 GYMKYRELWEKHS
+279 GYRELWKNHT

-301 DEVLCRFACSLEGD
+301 DEVLCRFSCSLEGD
-315 RTPEDLS
+315 RTTEDLS

-328 LALASLCKQEHLDA
+328 LALASICKEEHLDA

-361 LSLLNDNGIIAG
+361 LALLNDNGIIAG

-381 CTMLAVYKALGRPS
+381 CTMLAIYKALGRPS

-404 RDNLS
+404 SDNLS

-414 CTIPTVMVDGC
+414 CTIPTAMVENC

-444 LGNYMLCK
+444 LGNYTLCK
-452 LSGKTLERSLFCNG
+452 LSGKTLERSLICNG

-482 RFIFDSKAEFDA
+482 RFIFETKAEFDA
-494 FTNARVGNHII
+494 FSKARVGNHII

>member
-1 MYINLTLISSSLHN
+1 MQINLSLISSSLHN
-15 ISDLSEK
+15 ITELSQK
-22 RMEVIEVLKALG
+22 RMEVIEALKALG
-34 DVSIFKNSNPAS
+34 DVSIFKNSSPAS
-46 CCQSAAAS
+46 C
-54 SCQSASESSCKG
+54 G
-66 APASCCK
+66 
-73 IEPAAETL
+73 IEIATGEIV
-81 NIAYILTGGTESLFI
+81 NVAYILTGGTESLFI
-96 KLFGENLSALGN
+96 KLFGENCSRLGN
-108 IVIISDAYHN
+108 ITIISDAYHN

-132 NGVQHKHIHIPLH
+132 NGVQHRHIHIPLH
-145 NPDATLHNFPTLLS
+145 SPDATLNRLPTLLC
-159 AESPASQRAEY
+159 AESPAPQRCE
-170 HTCAGATKD
+170 CNAGVA
-179 TATNAE
+179 AIRE
-185 ATIAGTANAAATN
+185 GTEAAT
-198 AGTSDAATTI
+198 
-208 AGATNADAKNANAKN
+208 
-223 ADAKN
+223 
-228 ADALVGALSGC
+228 ADALVKALGGC

-269 REICINTLAE
+269 REICIGTLADE
-279 GYMKYRELWEKHS
+279 YLKYRELWKNHT

-301 DEVLCRFACSLEGD
+301 DEVLCRFSCSLEGD
-315 RTPEDLS
+315 RTTEDLS
-322 DAAIMY
+322 DAVIMY
-328 LALASLCKQEHLDA
+328 LALASICKEEHLDA

-361 LSLLNDNGIIAG
+361 LALLNDNGKIAG

-381 CTMLAVYKALGRPS
+381 CTMLAIYKALGRPS

-404 RDNLS
+404 SDNLS

-414 CTIPTVMVDGC
+414 CTIPTAMVESC

-444 LGNYMLCK
+444 LGNYTLCK
-452 LSGKTLERSLFCNG
+452 LSGKTLERSLICNG

-482 RFIFDSKAEFDA
+482 RFIFESKAEFDA
-494 FTNARVGNHII
+494 FCKARVGNHII

>member
-1 MYINLTLISSSLHN
+1 MQINLSLISSSLHN
-15 ISDLSEK
+15 ITELSQK
-22 RMEVIEVLKALG
+22 RMEVIEALKALG
-34 DVSIFKNSNPAS
+34 DVSIFKNSSPAS
-46 CCQSAAAS
+46 CGIESATG
-54 SCQSASESSCKG
+54 E
-66 APASCCK
+66 
-73 IEPAAETL
+73 IV
-81 NIAYILTGGTESLFI
+81 NVAYILTGGTESLFI
-96 KLFGENLSALGN
+96 KLFGENCSRLGN
-108 IVIISDAYHN
+108 ITIISDAYHN

-132 NGVQHKHIHIPLH
+132 NGVQHRHIHIPLH
-145 NPDATLHNFPTLLS
+145 SPDATLNRLPTLLC
-159 AESPASQRAEY
+159 AESPAPQRCE
-170 HTCAGATKD
+170 CNAGVA
-179 TATNAE
+179 AE
-185 ATIAGTANAAATN
+185 ATCAEAATAEAAGTKATSDEAASTEAAT
-198 AGTSDAATTI
+198 ADAAS
-208 AGATNADAKNANAKN
+208 
-223 ADAKN
+223 
-228 ADALVGALSGC
+228 ADALVKALGGC

-259 ALSKRCGVSF
+259 ALSERCGVSF
-269 REICINTLAE
+269 REISIGTLADKYL
-279 GYMKYRELWEKHS
+279 GYRELWKNHT

-301 DEVLCRFACSLEGD
+301 DEVLCRFSCSLEGD
-315 RTPEDLS
+315 RTTEDLS

-328 LALASLCKQEHLDA
+328 LALASICKEEHLDA

-361 LSLLNDNGIIAG
+361 LALLNDNGIIAG

-381 CTMLAVYKALGRPS
+381 CTMLAIYKALGRPS

-404 RDNLS
+404 SDNLS

-414 CTIPTVMVDGC
+414 CTIPTVMVESC

-444 LGNYMLCK
+444 LGNYTLCK
-452 LSGKTLERSLFCNG
+452 LSGKTLERSLICNG

-482 RFIFDSKAEFDA
+482 RFIFETKAEFDA
-494 FTNARVGNHII
+494 FCKARVGNHII

>member
-1 MYINLTLISSSLHN
+1 MQINLSLISSSLHN
-15 ISDLSEK
+15 ITELSQK
-22 RMEVIEVLKALG
+22 RMEVIEALKALG
-34 DVSIFKNSNPAS
+34 DVSIFKNSSPAS
-46 CCQSAAAS
+46 CGIESAT
-54 SCQSASESSCKG
+54 EE
-66 APASCCK
+66 
-73 IEPAAETL
+73 IV
-81 NIAYILTGGTESLFI
+81 NVAYILTGGTESLFI
-96 KLFGENLSALGN
+96 KLFGENLSRLGN
-108 IVIISDAYHN
+108 IAIISDAYHN

-132 NGVQHKHIHIPLH
+132 NGVQHRHIHIPLH
-145 NPDATLHNFPTLLS
+145 SPDATLNRIPTLLCT
-159 AESPASQRAEY
+159 ESPAPQRTE
-170 HTCAGATKD
+170 CNAGVA
-179 TATNAE
+179 AE
-185 ATIAGTANAAATN
+185 ATCAEAATAEA
-198 AGTSDAATTI
+198 AGIEAARTEAARTEAASTEAAT
-208 AGATNADAKNANAKN
+208 AKAASDEATS
-223 ADAKN
+223 
-228 ADALVGALSGC
+228 ADALVKALGGC

-259 ALSKRCGVSF
+259 ALSERCGVSF
-269 REICINTLAE
+269 REISIGTLADKYL
-279 GYMKYRELWEKHS
+279 GYRELWKNHT

-301 DEVLCRFACSLEGD
+301 DEVLCRFSCSLEGD
-315 RTPEDLS
+315 RTTEDLS

-328 LALASLCKQEHLDA
+328 LALASICKEEHLDA

-361 LSLLNDNGIIAG
+361 LALLNDNGIIAG

-381 CTMLAVYKALGRPS
+381 CTMLAVYKALGKPS

-404 RDNLS
+404 SDNLS

-414 CTIPTVMVDGC
+414 CTIPTVMVESC

-444 LGNYMLCK
+444 LGNYTLCK
-452 LSGKTLERSLFCNG
+452 LSGKTLERSLICNG

-482 RFIFDSKAEFDA
+482 RFIFESKAEFDA
-494 FTNARVGNHII
+494 FCKARVGNHII

>member
-1 MYINLTLISSSLHN
+1 MQINLSLISSSLHN
-15 ISDLSEK
+15 ITELSQK
-22 RMEVIEVLKALG
+22 RMEVIEALKALG
-34 DVSIFKNSNPAS
+34 DVSIFKNSSPAS
-46 CCQSAAAS
+46 CGIESAT
-54 SCQSASESSCKG
+54 EE
-66 APASCCK
+66 
-73 IEPAAETL
+73 IV
-81 NIAYILTGGTESLFI
+81 NVAYILTGGTESLFI
-96 KLFGENLSALGN
+96 KLFGENCSRLGN
-108 IVIISDAYHN
+108 ITIISDAYHN

-132 NGVQHKHIHIPLH
+132 NGVQHRHIHIPLH
-145 NPDATLHNFPTLLS
+145 SPDATLNRLPTLLC
-159 AESPASQRAEY
+159 AESPAPQRTE
-170 HTCAGATKD
+170 CNAGVA
-179 TATNAE
+179 AE
-185 ATIAGTANAAATN
+185 ATCAEAATAEA
-198 AGTSDAATTI
+198 AGIEAARTEAASTKATSTEAASTEAASTEAETAEA
-208 AGATNADAKNANAKN
+208 AG
-223 ADAKN
+223 
-228 ADALVGALSGC
+228 ADALVKALGGC

-259 ALSKRCGVSF
+259 ALSERCGVSF
-269 REICINTLAE
+269 REISIGTLADKYL
-279 GYMKYRELWEKHS
+279 GYRELWKNHT

-301 DEVLCRFACSLEGD
+301 DEVLCRFSCSLEGD
-315 RTPEDLS
+315 RTTEDLS

-328 LALASLCKQEHLDA
+328 LALASICKEEHLDA

-361 LSLLNDNGIIAG
+361 LALLNDNGIIAG

-404 RDNLS
+404 SDNLS

-414 CTIPTVMVDGC
+414 CTIPTVMVESC

-444 LGNYMLCK
+444 LGNYTLCK
-452 LSGKTLERSLFCNG
+452 LSGKTLERSLICNG

-482 RFIFDSKAEFDA
+482 RFIFETKAEFDA
-494 FTNARVGNHII
+494 FSKARVGNHII

>member
-1 MYINLTLISSSLHN
+1 MQINLTLISSSLHN
-15 ISDLSEK
+15 ITELSQK
-22 RMEVIEVLKALG
+22 RMEVIEALKALG
-34 DVSIFKNSNPAS
+34 DVSIFKNSSPAS
-46 CCQSAAAS
+46 CGIESATG
-54 SCQSASESSCKG
+54 QVV
-66 APASCCK
+66 
-73 IEPAAETL
+73 
-81 NIAYILTGGTESLFI
+81 NVAYILTGGTESLFI
-96 KLFGENLSALGN
+96 KLFGENCSRLGN
-108 IVIISDAYHN
+108 ITIISDAYHN

-132 NGVQHKHIHIPLH
+132 NGVQHRHIHIPLH
-145 NPDATLHNFPTLLS
+145 SPDATLNRLPTLLC
-159 AESPASQRAEY
+159 AESPAPQRCE
-170 HTCAGATKD
+170 CNAGVA
-179 TATNAE
+179 AE
-185 ATIAGTANAAATN
+185 ATCAEAATAEAAGTKAVSADATSTEAATAEA
-198 AGTSDAATTI
+198 AGTEAASAEAAT
-208 AGATNADAKNANAKN
+208 AE
-223 ADAKN
+223 
-228 ADALVGALSGC
+228 ALVKALGGC

-259 ALSKRCGVSF
+259 ALSERCGVSF
-269 REICINTLAE
+269 REISIGTLADKYL
-279 GYMKYRELWEKHS
+279 GYRELWKNHT

-301 DEVLCRFACSLEGD
+301 DEVLCRFSCSLEGD
-315 RTPEDLS
+315 RTAEDLS

-328 LALASLCKQEHLDA
+328 LALASLCKEEHLDA

-361 LSLLNDNGIIAG
+361 LALLNDNGIIAG

-404 RDNLS
+404 NDNLS

-414 CTIPTVMVDGC
+414 CTIPTVMVESC

-444 LGNYMLCK
+444 LGNYTLCK
-452 LSGKTLERSLFCNG
+452 LSGKTLERSLICNG

-482 RFIFDSKAEFDA
+482 RFIFESKAEFDA
-494 FTNARVGNHII
+494 FSKARVGNHII

>member
-1 MYINLTLISSSLHN
+1 MQINLSLISSSLHN
-15 ISDLSEK
+15 ITELSQK
-22 RMEVIEVLKALG
+22 RMEVIEALKALG
-34 DVSIFKNSNPAS
+34 DVSIFKNSSPAS
-46 CCQSAAAS
+46 CEIESATG
-54 SCQSASESSCKG
+54 E
-66 APASCCK
+66 
-73 IEPAAETL
+73 IV
-81 NIAYILTGGTESLFI
+81 NVAYILTGGTESLFI
-96 KLFGENLSALGN
+96 KLFGENCSRLGN
-108 IVIISDAYHN
+108 ITIISDAYHN
-118 SLAASQEICTWLYN
+118 SLAASQEICTWLYD
-132 NGVQHKHIHIPLH
+132 NGVQHRHIHIPLH
-145 NPDATLHNFPTLLS
+145 SPDATLNRLPTLLC
-159 AESPASQRAEY
+159 AESPAPQRTECHSEVAATSAE
-170 HTCAGATKD
+170 AAT
-179 TATNAE
+179 AE
-185 ATIAGTANAAATN
+185 ATGTKAASTEAAT
-198 AGTSDAATTI
+198 ADAASTK
-208 AGATNADAKNANAKN
+208 AASAKTASAK
-223 ADAKN
+223 AARTEAASREAASD
-228 ADALVGALSGC
+228 DALVKALGGC

-269 REICINTLAE
+269 REISIGTLADKYL
-279 GYMKYRELWEKHS
+279 GYRELWKNHT

-301 DEVLCRFACSLEGD
+301 DEVLCRFSCSMEGD
-315 RTPEDLS
+315 RTAEDLS

-328 LALASLCKQEHLDA
+328 LALASLCKEEHLDA

-361 LSLLNDNGIIAG
+361 LALLNDNGIIAG

-404 RDNLS
+404 SDNLS

-414 CTIPTVMVDGC
+414 CTIPTVMVESC

-444 LGNYMLCK
+444 LGNYTLCK
-452 LSGKTLERSLFCNG
+452 LSGKTLERSLICNG

-482 RFIFDSKAEFDA
+482 RFIFESKAEFDA
-494 FTNARVGNHII
+494 FCKARVGNHII

>member
-1 MYINLTLISSSLHN
+1 MQINLSLISSSLHN
-15 ISDLSEK
+15 ITELSQK
-22 RMEVIEVLKALG
+22 RMEVIEALKALG
-34 DVSIFKNSNPAS
+34 DVSIFKNSSPAS
-46 CCQSAAAS
+46 CGIESATG
-54 SCQSASESSCKG
+54 E
-66 APASCCK
+66 
-73 IEPAAETL
+73 IV
-81 NIAYILTGGTESLFI
+81 NVAYILTGGTESLFV
-96 KLFGENLSALGN
+96 KLFGENLSRLGN
-108 IVIISDAYHN
+108 IAIISDAYHN

-132 NGVQHKHIHIPLH
+132 NGVQHRHIHIPLH
-145 NPDATLHNFPTLLS
+145 SPDATLNRLPTLLCAVS
-159 AESPASQRAEY
+159 PAPQSTECHSEVAAIREGAEAATAESLV
-170 HTCAGATKD
+170 K
-179 TATNAE
+179 
-185 ATIAGTANAAATN
+185 
-198 AGTSDAATTI
+198 
-208 AGATNADAKNANAKN
+208 
-223 ADAKN
+223 
-228 ADALVGALSGC
+228 ALGGC

-259 ALSKRCGVSF
+259 ALSERCGVSF
-269 REICINTLAE
+269 REISIGTLADKYL
-279 GYMKYRELWEKHS
+279 GYRELWKNHT

-301 DEVLCRFACSLEGD
+301 DEVLCRFSCSLEGD
-315 RTPEDLS
+315 RTTEDLS

-328 LALASLCKQEHLDA
+328 LALASICKEEHLDA

-361 LSLLNDNGIIAG
+361 LALLNDNGIIAG

-381 CTMLAVYKALGRPS
+381 CTMLAIYKALGRPS

-404 RDNLS
+404 SDNLS

-414 CTIPTVMVDGC
+414 CTIPTVMVEGC

-444 LGNYMLCK
+444 LGNYTLCK
-452 LSGKTLERSLFCNG
+452 LSGKTLERSLICNG

-482 RFIFDSKAEFDA
+482 RFIFESKAEFDA
-494 FTNARVGNHII
+494 FCKARVGNHII